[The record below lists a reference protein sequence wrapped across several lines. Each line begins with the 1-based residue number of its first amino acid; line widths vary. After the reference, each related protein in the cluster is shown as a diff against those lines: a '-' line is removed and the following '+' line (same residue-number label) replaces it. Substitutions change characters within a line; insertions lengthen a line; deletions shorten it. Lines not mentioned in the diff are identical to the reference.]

1 MVCGMHLPSRSLVTI
16 SMVALALT
24 VAQNAAAR
32 QSGAETASPAPG
44 EGTRPL
50 STAAALLAATPL
62 DATGRREDRGSDVVA
77 QPPRAVF
84 PVLYSGFI
92 ATQALDVHS
101 TLRAIDAG
109 AVEANAAMRWATESP
124 ARFIALKSA
133 TTTGIVFVVEKLR
146 KKHPKTAMFL
156 LVGLNSASAVIV
168 AHNYRTA
175 SQRQ

>member
-1 MVCGMHLPSRSLVTI
+1 MLLPGRPLI
-16 SMVALALT
+16 SVAIVALALT
-24 VAQNAAAR
+24 VVQNAAA
-32 QSGAETASPAPG
+32 QDTAVEPGTASPG
-44 EGTRPL
+44 DGRPL
-50 STAAALLAATPL
+50 SAAAALLAAAPL
-62 DATGRREDRGSDVVA
+62 VATERREDQQSDVVP

-84 PVLYSGFI
+84 PALYSGFI

-133 TTTGIVFVVEKLR
+133 TTTGIVFLIEKVR

-168 AHNYRTA
+168 AHNYRAA
-175 SQRQ
+175 SHSR